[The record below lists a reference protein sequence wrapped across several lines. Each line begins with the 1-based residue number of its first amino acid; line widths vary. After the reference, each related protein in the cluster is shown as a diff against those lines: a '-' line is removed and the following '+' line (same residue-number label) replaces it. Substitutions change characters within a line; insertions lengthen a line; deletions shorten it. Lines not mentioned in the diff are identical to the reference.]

1 MNRRRD
7 SSSSISGFQ
16 SSPRQHQQQQ
26 QQQYDT
32 SQNYPQQQSYNY
44 ANYDDHSPMPMPPP
58 QVGHVRNPSAS
69 TAGMTDDSP
78 FFSAQEETFPS
89 PKPLYNNTNNH
100 NSYNN
105 SYNNSSYQ
113 EDQYG
118 GAAAAGA
125 GGFYGTPHAE
135 SALTAGGGSLDKEAS
150 ELNQLKPNGGS
161 GSSMK
166 RRHQRRKCCGN
177 GMYCFCCSRRCC
189 CIFLPI
195 LAVILVALGV
205 TLFFVFP
212 RIPEVTFSG
221 VSVAGTNS
229 ATKDISISDLSDNLT
244 VNRRGVVTVPLII
257 SLNLTNPNF
266 IPWTIHNVTVDGLLK
281 NTTTGGEDYPVGE
294 GGLVVPFNMP
304 RKFNFHLDTNNTNYL
319 DAAVIVQQACTAG
332 GPQLRFRYHAKVII
346 KAISWLGI
354 KPVISDTIKFDC
366 PAKEIESLGSTSAT

>member
-16 SSPRQHQQQQ
+16 SSPRQHQQQ

-105 SYNNSSYQ
+105 GYNNSSYQ
-113 EDQYG
+113 EDQYGYGYGNRNTVINPYADGAALAG

-150 ELNQLKPNGGS
+150 ELNQLKPNGG
-161 GSSMK
+161 
-166 RRHQRRKCCGN
+166 
-177 GMYCFCCSRRCC
+177 
-189 CIFLPI
+189 
-195 LAVILVALGV
+195 
-205 TLFFVFP
+205 
-212 RIPEVTFSG
+212 
-221 VSVAGTNS
+221 
-229 ATKDISISDLSDNLT
+229 
-244 VNRRGVVTVPLII
+244 
-257 SLNLTNPNF
+257 
-266 IPWTIHNVTVDGLLK
+266 
-281 NTTTGGEDYPVGE
+281 
-294 GGLVVPFNMP
+294 
-304 RKFNFHLDTNNTNYL
+304 
-319 DAAVIVQQACTAG
+319 
-332 GPQLRFRYHAKVII
+332 
-346 KAISWLGI
+346 
-354 KPVISDTIKFDC
+354 
-366 PAKEIESLGSTSAT
+366 